1 MAHEVSA
8 NVIINKG
15 FQENSVRGLDSS
27 WHIHFGYFLILDL
40 GCDG

>member
-8 NVIINKG
+8 NVIGWG
-15 FQENSVRGLDSS
+15 FQENSVRGLDSV
-27 WHIHFGYFLILDL
+27 GTYTLGTFLILNL